1 MVLKQKF
8 KTNKK
13 LGCQLGP
20 PVRQSTGGKR
30 LGQVIHGAKNGSV
43 LAMGWVPGGH
53 CRFWAGFRKKKQF
66 VDDLSKKMFDLFS

>member
-43 LAMGWVPGGH
+43 LAMGWVPGGIV
-53 CRFWAGFRKKKQF
+53 GFGLGLGKKTIC
-66 VDDLSKKMFDLFS
+66 